1 MADDKVRDEQGMA
14 SEKSEAAESRRNLIK
29 GAAALA
35 AAAVGGGLVA
45 GAADAQVGQIKPQLQ
60 TGTQMVRLQPSGLAK
75 SLKVSQLGAP
85 LANLPALNPAVNKA
99 DLQRVLGDIDRF
111 IQPILDRNGG
121 QVSDV
126 NITVEGSVTV
136 SG

>member
-1 MADDKVRDEQGMA
+1 MADDKVRDEQGMTEDE
-14 SEKSEAAESRRNLIK
+14 SEGAESRRKLIK

-45 GAADAQVGQIKPQLQ
+45 GAADAQREVKPQLR
-60 TGTQMVRLQPSGLAK
+60 TGAQLVQLQPTPLAK
-75 SLKVSQLGAP
+75 SLKVNQLAEP
-85 LANLPALNPAVNKA
+85 LANLPALNPELSKGN
-99 DLQRVLGDIDRF
+99 LQQVLGDIDRF
-111 IQPILDRNGG
+111 VGPILDRNGG

-126 NITVEGSVTV
+126 NITVEGTITV